1 MAPFKGLAGSIVFA
15 ISRRLVIIVLL
26 LGAFAPLPAFARTL
40 LVVGDSLSAA
50 YGIDAATGWVA
61 QLQQRLRQQRADYT
75 VINAS
80 ISGDTSANGRARLPR
95 ALAQHRPALVVI
107 ELGGNDGLRGLPLAQ
122 MKRNLAEMVRTAK
135 RTGARVLLVGIK
147 LPPNYGQRY
156 TRDFERV
163 YQDVAKEQRVP
174 LVPHLLDGVAGV
186 DGLMQSDGIHPTAA
200 GQPRML
206 DNVWPALRPLL

>member
-1 MAPFKGLAGSIVFA
+1 M
-15 ISRRLVIIVLL
+15 L
-26 LGAFAPLPAFARTL
+26 LGVFAPLPAFARTL

-61 QLQQRLRQQRADYT
+61 QLQQRLRQQQLDYT

-107 ELGGNDGLRGLPLAQ
+107 ELGGNDGLRGLPLPQ
-122 MKRNLAEMVRTAK
+122 MKRNLAEMVRAAK
-135 RTGARVLLVGIK
+135 RAGARVLLIGIK

-163 YQDVAKEQRVP
+163 YQDLAKEQRVA
-174 LVPHLLDGVAGV
+174 LVPHLLDGVAGI
-186 DGLMQSDGIHPTAA
+186 DGLMQPDGIHPTAA
-200 GQPRML
+200 AQPRML

>member
-1 MAPFKGLAGSIVFA
+1 M
-15 ISRRLVIIVLL
+15 L
-26 LGAFAPLPAFARTL
+26 LGALAPLPAFARTL

-61 QLQQRLRQQRADYT
+61 QLQQRLREQQADYT

-107 ELGGNDGLRGLPLAQ
+107 ELGGNDGLRGLPLPQ
-122 MKRNLAEMVRTAK
+122 MKRNLADMVRAAK
-135 RTGARVLLVGIK
+135 RAGARVLLIGIK

-156 TRDFERV
+156 TSDFERV
-163 YQDVAKEQRVP
+163 YQDLAKEQRVA
-174 LVPHLLDGVAGV
+174 LVPHLLDGVAGI
-186 DGLMQSDGIHPTAA
+186 DGLMQPDGIHPTAA
-200 GQPRML
+200 AQTRML

>member
-1 MAPFKGLAGSIVFA
+1 M
-15 ISRRLVIIVLL
+15 L
-26 LGAFAPLPAFARTL
+26 LGVFAPLPAFARTL

-61 QLQQRLRQQRADYT
+61 QLQQRLRQQQADYT

-95 ALAQHRPALVVI
+95 ALAQHRPALVVV
-107 ELGGNDGLRGLPLAQ
+107 ELGGNDGLRGLPLPQ
-122 MKRNLAEMVRTAK
+122 MKRNLAEMVRAAK
-135 RTGARVLLVGIK
+135 RAGARVLLIGIK

-163 YQDVAKEQRVP
+163 YQDLAKEQRVA

-200 GQPRML
+200 AQPRML

>member
-1 MAPFKGLAGSIVFA
+1 M
-15 ISRRLVIIVLL
+15 L
-26 LGAFAPLPAFARTL
+26 LGVFAPLPAFARTL

-50 YGIDAATGWVA
+50 YGIDAATGWVT
-61 QLQQRLRQQRADYT
+61 QLQQRLRQQQADYT

-107 ELGGNDGLRGLPLAQ
+107 ELGGNDGLRGLPLPQ
-122 MKRNLAEMVRTAK
+122 MKRNLAEMVRAAK
-135 RTGARVLLVGIK
+135 RAGARVLLIGIK

-163 YQDVAKEQRVP
+163 YQDLAKEQRVA
-174 LVPHLLDGVAGV
+174 LVPHLLDGVAGI
-186 DGLMQSDGIHPTAA
+186 DGLMQPDGIHPTAA
-200 GQPRML
+200 AQPRML

>member
-1 MAPFKGLAGSIVFA
+1 M
-15 ISRRLVIIVLL
+15 L
-26 LGAFAPLPAFARTL
+26 LGALAPLPAFARTL

-61 QLQQRLRQQRADYT
+61 QLQQHLRQQQMDYT

-107 ELGGNDGLRGLPLAQ
+107 ELGGNDGLRGLPLPQ
-122 MKRNLAEMVRTAK
+122 MKRNLADMVRAAK
-135 RTGARVLLVGIK
+135 RAGARVLLIGIK

-156 TRDFERV
+156 TSDFERV
-163 YQDVAKEQRVP
+163 YQDLAKEQRVA

-186 DGLMQSDGIHPTAA
+186 DGLMQPDGIHPTAA
-200 GQPRML
+200 AQTRML

>member
-1 MAPFKGLAGSIVFA
+1 MAPFGEARIVFS
-15 ISRRLVIIVLL
+15 ISRRLVTVVLL
-26 LGAFAPLPAFARTL
+26 LGALAPLPAFARTL

-61 QLQQRLRQQRADYT
+61 QLQQRLREQQADYT

-107 ELGGNDGLRGLPLAQ
+107 ELGGNDGLRGLPLPQ
-122 MKRNLAEMVRTAK
+122 MKRNLADMVRAAK
-135 RTGARVLLVGIK
+135 RAGARVLLIGIK

-156 TRDFERV
+156 TSDFERV
-163 YQDVAKEQRVP
+163 YQDLAKEQRVA

-186 DGLMQSDGIHPTAA
+186 DGLMQPDGIHPTAA
-200 GQPRML
+200 AQTRML